1 MCLIALAWQSYP
13 DCPLIIA
20 ANRDEFFERATL
32 PAQWWASDPRI
43 LAGQDLAAGG
53 TWMGVTRDG
62 RFAALTNV
70 RQSGTHPAR
79 RSRGELVAAWLG
91 GRRDETAMTAAEIA
105 FRAGK
110 EYGGFHL
117 LLGSI
122 ASRDAAGH
130 SSTSSNSLVWTCN
143 RDGGEPRHLGT
154 GIWAWSNGEPGHEW
168 PKTQKLISAL
178 RLTAP
183 TLEPRSDPNSALNPA
198 LNPAIA
204 PASAGATQNWLL
216 QALADTT
223 PAPDELLPDTGID
236 LARERALSSPFIP
249 AHLLPNGSRYG
260 TRASTLVRVSKDQAL
275 HWLERTFES
284 DGSHSDRSEVFQI
297 QSLGVSS

>member
-1 MCLIALAWQSYP
+1 
-13 DCPLIIA
+13 
-20 ANRDEFFERATL
+20 
-32 PAQWWASDPRI
+32 
-43 LAGQDLAAGG
+43 
-53 TWMGVTRDG
+53 MGVTRDG
-62 RFAALTNV
+62 RFAALTNI
-70 RQSGTHPAR
+70 RQPGAEPAR

-91 GRRDETAMTAAEIA
+91 GGRDETAMTAAEIA
-105 FRAGK
+105 FRAGR

-122 ASRDAAGH
+122 ASRDDAGH
-130 SSTSSNSLVWTCN
+130 SSASRNSLVWTCN

-168 PKTQKLISAL
+168 PKTQRLISAL
-178 RLTAP
+178 RLTSP
-183 TLEPRSDPNSALNPA
+183 PLESRSDTNPA
-198 LNPAIA
+198 LNPALA
-204 PASAGATQNWLL
+204 LASAGATQDWLL
-216 QALADTT
+216 QALADPT
-223 PAPDELLPDTGID
+223 PAPDELLPDTGIG

-275 HWLERTFES
+275 HWFERTFES